1 MAIASSRAAE
11 GRANVP
17 AGVGIELLAA
27 SLFPALPVSRNTPTP
42 LIAWLEDAS
51 DDESL
56 DAFFTVQGTAR
67 DTERRGL
74 EMERLIEVPAHV
86 WENVDTIVTVES
98 RVDFV
103 FFVCVGGETDPV
115 TDLLARAEVQAA

>member
-27 SLFPALPVSRNTPTP
+27 SLFPAIPVSRNTPTP

-67 DTERRGL
+67 DTERRAL
-74 EMERLIEVPAHV
+74 EMERLIEVPTHV
-86 WENVDTIVTVES
+86 WENVDTIVTVDS
-98 RVDFV
+98 RVDFA
-103 FFVCVGGETDPV
+103 FFICVGGETDPV
-115 TDLLARAEVQAA
+115 TDLLTRAEVRAA